1 MIALIFLGTG
11 GGRFATISQ
20 ARATGGM
27 YVHTESARMHIDPGP
42 GALMRLRSCGIDPT
56 KTRALAITHCHPD
69 HYADAEILIEAMT
82 HGCKRR
88 RGVIAASSSVLRGYG
103 DIGPA
108 VSAYHSSRAADC
120 VVLEPAVSLEIDHVR
135 LSALKTFHSD
145 PTGVGLRLESPDGII
160 SITGD
165 TSLKEEIYDAHRG
178 CDVLVLSVTRP
189 LKARIPHHLCTEDA
203 AMLAGDIKPK
213 MAILTHFGMKIISAG
228 PDSQAKWI
236 EKQTGIRTIAAW
248 DGMPMVM
255 RSCSP
260 SVQKTVSRRLQDAK
274 RLSVDLEE

>member
-56 KTRALAITHCHPD
+56 KTRAIAITHCHPD

-82 HGCKRR
+82 HGCKKR
-88 RGVIAASSSVLRGYG
+88 RGIIAASSSVLRGHG

-108 VSAYHSSRAADC
+108 VSRYHSLRAADC
-120 VVLEPAVSLEIDHVR
+120 VLLEPAVSLEIDHVR

-145 PTGVGLRLESPDGII
+145 PTGIGLRLESPDGVI
-160 SITGD
+160 SITSD
-165 TSLKEEIYDAHRG
+165 TSLKDEIYEAHKG
-178 CDVLVLSVTRP
+178 CDVLIMSVTRP
-189 LKARIPHHLCTEDA
+189 LKARISYHLCTEDA
-203 AMLAGDIKPK
+203 AMLAGSIKPK

-236 EKQTGIRTIAAW
+236 EKQTGIRTVAAW

-255 RSCSP
+255 RNGSP
-260 SVQKTVSRRLQDAK
+260 SVLKTVSRQLQDAK

>member
-1 MIALIFLGTG
+1 MISLIFLGTG

-56 KTRALAITHCHPD
+56 KTRVLAITHCHPD

-82 HGCKRR
+82 HGCKRK
-88 RGVIAASSSVLRGYG
+88 RGLIAASSSVLRGYG

-108 VSAYHSSRAADC
+108 VSKYHSSLAADC
-120 VVLEPAVSLEIDHVR
+120 VLLEPAVSLEIDHIR

-145 PTGVGLRLESPDGII
+145 PTGIGLRLESPDGVI

-165 TSLKEEIYDAHRG
+165 TSLKEELYEEHRG
-178 CDVLVLSVTRP
+178 CDVLIMSVTRP
-189 LKARIPHHLCTEDA
+189 LKARIPYHLCTEDA
-203 AMLAGDIKPK
+203 AMLASSIKPK
-213 MAILTHFGMKIISAG
+213 MSILTHFGMRLIKKG
-228 PDSQAKWI
+228 PASQASWI
-236 EKQTGIRTIAAW
+236 EKQTGIRTVAAW
-248 DGMPMVM
+248 DGMPLLM
-255 RSCSP
+255 RNGAP
-260 SVQKTVSRRLQDAK
+260 SVQKSVSRQLQDAK
-274 RLSVDLEE
+274 SLSVDLEE